1 MRLLP
6 AIVMVLSVLA
16 GNGQALAHEMKT
28 ALTRVLFN
36 TRSGNLEVMHR
47 FYVHDAEHGVKE
59 LFDKSADL
67 LNSEQ
72 TQQTF
77 SQYVSE
83 HFALQTPEGAV
94 LPLTLLGGQLD
105 GRFFWVYQEMPLPDE
120 LKGLRIKQDALQ
132 AIWPS
137 QINVVNVEG
146 RGKIHSLAFDNQT
159 TWQQL
164 QF

>member
-6 AIVMVLSVLA
+6 AIVMMLSVLA

-83 HFALQTPEGAV
+83 HFALQTLGGEV

-146 RGKIHSLAFDNQT
+146 RGRIQSLTFDIQT

>member
-6 AIVMVLSVLA
+6 AIVMMLSVLA

-83 HFALQTPEGAV
+83 HFALQTLGGEV

-146 RGKIHSLAFDNQT
+146 RGRIQSLTFDNQT